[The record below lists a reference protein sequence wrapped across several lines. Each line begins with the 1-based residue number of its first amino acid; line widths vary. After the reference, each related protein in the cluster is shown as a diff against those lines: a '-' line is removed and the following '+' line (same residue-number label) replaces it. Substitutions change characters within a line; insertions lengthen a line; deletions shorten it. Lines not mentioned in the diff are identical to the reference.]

1 MTRDSSGEAL
11 AAHSPVSALKG
22 IGPAREKALR
32 EAGVETI
39 LDLILHLPLRY
50 EDRRTVTEVG
60 EVDVEGAYTLVG
72 RLEKVNTVR
81 VYRRRMTLVRAT
93 LCGAKG
99 SLAVAWFN
107 RPYLAGTVT
116 EGAEYLLHGKVR
128 RRGEILELVNPSLE
142 PRDKARLG
150 TNIVPVYSAI
160 GSLGP
165 ALVRQIVQNAV
176 QSIVLRDLEEP
187 LPADLRKEHDL
198 PALGDA
204 LRELH
209 RPARDGAVEE
219 LNARESRA
227 HCRLVYGELLRL
239 QTELALARSGVRS
252 LEKSHGYADL
262 TGVRARVAGHLPFC
276 LTASQDRVLDEIIAD
291 LDRRSPM
298 MRLLQGDVGS
308 GKTVV
313 AGVAMAAAAES
324 GLQAALMAPT
334 ELLAEQHHASLSSL
348 LGDRYGLRLLTSSAA
363 TREAREDLRSGR
375 AQLAV
380 GTHALMQNAV
390 EFERLALAVVDE
402 QHRFGVAQRRELLA
416 KGERPDLLVM
426 TATPIPRSLAM
437 TIYGDLSLSVIDE
450 LPPGRRP
457 VETRVESFE
466 ARDEVYE
473 WLRGE
478 LERGNKAF
486 VVLPLI
492 EESDRVEAE
501 AVEGLGRDLAARL
514 AAHRPTVLHGRMD
527 SATKSRLMK
536 SFAQGGSGVL
546 IATTLIEVGVDVPE
560 ATVMVIESAERFGL
574 AQLHQLRGRVGRSD
588 RPSTCI
594 AIHGRLSEDA
604 QARLRAFCST
614 HDGFELAEADLQMR
628 GPGDLLGTR
637 QAGVPN
643 LRLTDLAKHRNWI
656 ELARQDARRLV
667 RDRPRDGEGFLADL
681 ESRVGA
687 QEHLAGG

>member
-93 LCGAKG
+93 LCGAEG

-128 RRGEILELVNPSLE
+128 RKGEVLELVNPSLE

-176 QSIVLRDLEEP
+176 QSIVLRDLEDP
-187 LPADLRKEHDL
+187 LPADLRKKHDL

-262 TGVRARVAGHLPFC
+262 TGVRARVAGHLPFR

-478 LERGNKAF
+478 LGRGNKAF

-514 AAHRPTVLHGRMD
+514 AAHRPTILHGRMD

-536 SFAQGGSGVL
+536 SFAQGDSAVL
-546 IATTLIEVGVDVPE
+546 IATTLVEVGVDVPE

-588 RPSTCI
+588 RASTCI
-594 AIHGRLSEDA
+594 AIHGRPSEDA
-604 QARLRAFCST
+604 QARLRAFRST

-643 LRLTDLAKHRNWI
+643 LRLTDLAKHRSWI
-656 ELARQDARRLV
+656 ELARHDARRLV
-667 RDRPRDGEGFLADL
+667 RDRPRDGEGFLVDL